1 MGYDNETAE
10 GNEPVKVRNKDIPL
24 LANIFNIMQDIRQ
37 IEERREWQAGRLFN
51 ITQHLT
57 GMPGGGTPKGLDET
71 FALLSE
77 IDDEHKQRCK
87 EYARQLRKAQKIL
100 NSIESHTMRTFVMMK
115 YVMNVS
121 DSEIRKEL
129 NMTKHGFY
137 RARECVENASC
148 MAAVKWQERYILVKD
163 DE

>member
-1 MGYDNETAE
+1 MGMDNETAE
-10 GNEPVKVRNKDIPL
+10 SNEPVRVRNKDIPL

-37 IEERREWQAGRLFN
+37 IEERLFN

-57 GMPGGGTPKGLDET
+57 GMPGTGTPKGLDEA

-100 NSIESHTMRTFVMMK
+100 NDIESHTMRTFVTMK

-121 DSEIRKEL
+121 DSEIRREL

-137 RARECVENASC
+137 RARQCVESAPC

-163 DE
+163 GE

>member
-1 MGYDNETAE
+1 MGYDNKTAE

-121 DSEIRKEL
+121 DSEIEL